1 MSYRNA
7 IDVAFIAGIGAATLA
22 AAARAAAAAA

>member
-22 AAARAAAAAA
+22 AAGVAAAAA

>member
-1 MSYRNA
+1 MQSA
-7 IDVAFIAGIGAATLA
+7 AGFRALASLRSSGA